1 MECCFNFSAT
11 GNTGCYTG
19 SNRISNFEWSGRWKT
34 RENSKSA
41 SSVTNKEFSQNLLSH
56 TSRRCKAG
64 IAASQRTATF
74 RVLGA
79 A

>member
-41 SSVTNKEFSQNLLSH
+41 SSVTNKEFSQDSYTRDRIEARLL
-56 TSRRCKAG
+56 
-64 IAASQRTATF
+64 
-74 RVLGA
+74 VLS
-79 A
+79 